1 MSESSNDKARRLFR
15 PGITLETLE
24 ANGIITATAEEA
36 RELTG
41 IRRKGLSIPYMDLW
55 GDPIRD
61 GEREFCRIRLD
72 VPLKDMKYHQRKG
85 SGNHLY
91 LPNGLHR
98 LLDETEELVV
108 VEGEFKALA
117 LVESGVPAVGISGFY
132 GFGNDRSPAP
142 ELESICDEYPNLS
155 RILFLGDSDTAL
167 NYQFSD
173 AAKKLEK
180 RFGDEDVIR
189 LPRMSIAGP
198 KGIDDF
204 KQTLL
209 DESEDREIGQEA
221 FKEEWKKMVRS
232 SVPVKEHSSARELSM
247 ALFRREKDVLRGL
260 RDERKTWALGKMAM
274 LAAFVKEPA
283 AVEIKELALEM
294 GVGKRDFDRMV
305 KEAKEKRKF
314 ERSTSSNAFEPATSG
329 AWYEAGKRH
338 FWIPDSKNQL
348 IPLDE
353 KSTRRWLVERG
364 LSKKVPEESD
374 QSPLDKALLSLQM
387 ERNVDAALEL
397 AGHRIGVVECSGK
410 RILVTREANPIEAKE
425 GDWELIRGVVEAQ
438 FLGEDESWVQV
449 EIFYEWCRIF
459 LECLENEHS
468 NSNGQ
473 ALIIAGPP
481 DCGKSL
487 LQNLL
492 TDLFGGR
499 VALPFQFASGKT
511 AFNADLAGAEHLM
524 IEDEDANDDPSARRR
539 TGAILKQY
547 AANKMTRVHPKGKDA
562 YVVELLNRL
571 TITMND
577 DPKSLGILPPIDKGL
592 ADKLIILKAHK
603 RTLPR
608 TPKNDEERVA
618 FPRDL
623 RAQLPA
629 FKHYLLHEFE
639 CSPELKDRRF
649 GVIAFQDPELR
660 SRIDGI
666 ATEERFLSLVEC
678 LLGTLRPIAE
688 TESPKSYA
696 AAELAGML
704 IGEDFAC
711 REEARLLLGA
721 HEKAKAA
728 VSVGTFMGILK
739 SKRPQLISGRRTAST
754 REWVMNPE
762 RAELEAIMPEA
773 IEIEDQKVISDTHDT
788 LSGGSETTNN
798 I

>member
-1 MSESSNDKARRLFR
+1 MSESSNDKARRPFR

-24 ANGIITATAEEA
+24 ANGIITATAEDA

-41 IRRKGLSIPYMDLW
+41 IQRKGLSIPYMDLW

-72 VPLKDMKYHQRKG
+72 VPLEDMKYHQRKG

-91 LPNGLHR
+91 LPNDLHR

-132 GFGNDRSPAP
+132 GFGNDRSLAP
-142 ELESICDEYPNLS
+142 EWESICEEFPNLS

-173 AAKKLEK
+173 AAKKLEVM
-180 RFGDEDVIR
+180 FDEAVIR

-204 KQTLL
+204 KQKLL
-209 DESEDREIGQEA
+209 DESEDRDIGQEA

-232 SVPVKEHSSARELSM
+232 SVPVKEHSSAGELSM

-314 ERSTSSNAFEPATSG
+314 ERSTSSNAFELATSG

-374 QSPLDKALLSLQM
+374 QSPLDKELLSLQM

-397 AGHRIGVVECSGK
+397 AGRRIGVVECSGK

-425 GDWELIRGVVEAQ
+425 GNWELIRGVVEAQ

-499 VALPFQFASGKT
+499 VALPFQFASGGT
-511 AFNADLAGAEHLM
+511 SFNADLAGAEHLM
-524 IEDEDANDDPSARRR
+524 IEDEDASDDPSARRR

-639 CSPELKDRRF
+639 CSPDLKDGRF

-688 TESPKSYA
+688 TESPKSYT

-721 HEKAKAA
+721 HEKAA

-739 SKRPQLISGRRTAST
+739 SKRPQLINRRRTAST

-762 RAELEAIMPEA
+762 RAEPK
-773 IEIEDQKVISDTHDT
+773 Q
-788 LSGGSETTNN
+788 
-798 I
+798 